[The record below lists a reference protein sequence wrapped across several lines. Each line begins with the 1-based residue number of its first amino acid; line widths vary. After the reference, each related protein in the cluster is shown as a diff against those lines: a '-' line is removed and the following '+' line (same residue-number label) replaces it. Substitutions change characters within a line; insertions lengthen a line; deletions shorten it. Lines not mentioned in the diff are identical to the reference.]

1 MFAFCLKSFREKLC
15 LRGEYLDLKQSP
27 SYKSF
32 PFPNETP
39 NLEATEPGARSKRE
53 ASGPEPGDELPGPGS
68 RTRTWPHVPGD
79 WEGVCA
85 HLGGARGWP
94 RTRGQ
99 RWAEVS
105 GLGTR
110 PGGRHPAPAHR
121 RVLGSRDPAAPHP
134 AWGREERLPPGEAG
148 EGAGPTQV
156 CTAAL
161 GASSHSRPEQPRAV
175 QLSPTRTRSYI
186 LFCCIFQVDK

>member
-68 RTRTWPHVPGD
+68 RTSPPKIQNNITAPGCTL
-79 WEGVCA
+79 VCK
-85 HLGGARGWP
+85 
-94 RTRGQ
+94 T
-99 RWAEVS
+99 
-105 GLGTR
+105 
-110 PGGRHPAPAHR
+110 
-121 RVLGSRDPAAPHP
+121 
-134 AWGREERLPPGEAG
+134 
-148 EGAGPTQV
+148 
-156 CTAAL
+156 
-161 GASSHSRPEQPRAV
+161 EQ
-175 QLSPTRTRSYI
+175 S
-186 LFCCIFQVDK
+186 